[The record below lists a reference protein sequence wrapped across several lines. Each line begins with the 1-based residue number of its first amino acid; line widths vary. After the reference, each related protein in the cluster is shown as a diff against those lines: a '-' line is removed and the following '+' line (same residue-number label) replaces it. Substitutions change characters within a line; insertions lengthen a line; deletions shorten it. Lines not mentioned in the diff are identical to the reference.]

1 MSETPEEPGS
11 EPAYRALLLSP
22 EGSVIDMQTLIAA
35 DDEEAVQLAK
45 AIVDGHAV
53 DLWDGLRFIEHFDPV
68 GSQG

>member
-1 MSETPEEPGS
+1 MSETPEGPGS
-11 EPAYRALLLSP
+11 APLYRALLLSP
-22 EGSVIDMQTLIAA
+22 DGPVIDIQTLIAA

-45 AIVDGHAV
+45 SIVDGHAV